1 MQELA
6 IRLKYNQ
13 DVASKIEAMRAMTV
27 EIANRWILGWPQRVA
42 ALMESG
48 TYLDCLAS
56 QVEKEKVLLANE
68 PNMRHLARHEV
79 LQIYEI
85 SEAPPW

>member
-6 IRLKYNQ
+6 MRKKYPS
-13 DVASKIEAMRAMTV
+13 DLAERVEVMGAVAVA
-27 EIANRWILGWPQRVA
+27 IANRWILGWPQRVA
-42 ALMESG
+42 TLMKSG

-56 QVEKEKVLLANE
+56 QVEKERVVLANE
-68 PNMRHLARHEV
+68 LNMRHLARHEV